1 MGKVIIVINISS
13 NIFEKKQNFPLHL
26 KIIIVLIDK

>member
-1 MGKVIIVINISS
+1 MFQLFFVINISS
-13 NIFEKKQNFPLHL
+13 NIFEKKKNFPLHL